1 MIFRFKSLA
10 LLVFLLAG
18 GVRLYAAMT
27 LFVEEPF
34 GTFGALNPTGHAA
47 VYLNHVCAET
57 PTVLRRCAAGE
68 AGVVISRYHHV
79 AGYDWVAIPLI
90 PYLYAVER
98 PEEVP
103 GWADQEAVISL
114 RDAYRREHLRQFIP
128 DGPDGDTPPGEWT
141 QLIGA
146 SYDRRIYGL
155 EIDTTD
161 AQDDRLIDEL
171 NSEPNRAHF
180 NLFFH
185 NCADFSR
192 KLIDSDYPK
201 AVRRSFSADLGMT
214 TPKQIAK
221 SLVSYGRHHPEVQL
235 SIFYI
240 PQVPG
245 EMPRSHKIRGV
256 CESLVRSKKYAIPLA
271 VLHPWIAGTV
281 VVGYLGGGRLNLARD
296 AEPLPATLQQPRE
309 MAAWL
314 NSGQGGQ

>member
-1 MIFRFKSLA
+1 MIYRSKSLA
-10 LLVFLLAG
+10 LLVFLLAA

-47 VYLNHVCAET
+47 IYLNHVCAET
-57 PTVLRRCAAGE
+57 PTILRHCLPGE
-68 AGVVISRYHHV
+68 AGAVISRYHHV
-79 AGYDWVAIPLI
+79 AGYDWVAVPLI
-90 PYLYAVER
+90 PYLYAVDR
-98 PEEVP
+98 PDKVP
-103 GWADQEAVISL
+103 GWADRETVASL

-161 AQDDRLIDEL
+161 AQDERLIDEL
-171 NSEPNRAHF
+171 NSQPNRAHF

-221 SLVSYGRHHPEVQL
+221 SLVKYGRHHPDVQL
-235 SIFYI
+235 TIFSI

-245 EMPRSHKIRGV
+245 ETPRSHRIRGV

-281 VVGYLGGGRLNLARD
+281 VVGYLGGGRLNLTRD
-296 AEPLPATLQQPRE
+296 AQPLPAALQQPRE
-309 MAAWL
+309 MAVWL

>member
-1 MIFRFKSLA
+1 MTLRAKSLGILC
-10 LLVFLLAG
+10 LLLFGSL
-18 GVRLYAAMT
+18 RLHAAMT

-47 VYLNHVCAET
+47 IYLNHVCAET
-57 PTVLRRCAAGE
+57 PTILRRCQAGE
-68 AGVVISRYHHV
+68 SGVVISRYHHI
-79 AGYDWVAIPLI
+79 AGYDWVAVPLI
-90 PYLYAVER
+90 PYLYAVDR
-98 PEEVP
+98 PDEVP
-103 GWADQEAVISL
+103 AWADEESVASV

-146 SYDRRIYGL
+146 SYDRKIYGL
-155 EIDTTD
+155 EIDTSE
-161 AQDDRLIDEL
+161 AQDDQLIGEL
-171 NSEPNRAHF
+171 NSEPNRSHF

-192 KLIDSDYPK
+192 KLLDSDYPK

-221 SLVSYGRHHPEVQL
+221 ALVSYGKHHPDVQL
-235 SIFYI
+235 TIFAI

-296 AEPLPATLQQPRE
+296 AQPVPEALQEPRE